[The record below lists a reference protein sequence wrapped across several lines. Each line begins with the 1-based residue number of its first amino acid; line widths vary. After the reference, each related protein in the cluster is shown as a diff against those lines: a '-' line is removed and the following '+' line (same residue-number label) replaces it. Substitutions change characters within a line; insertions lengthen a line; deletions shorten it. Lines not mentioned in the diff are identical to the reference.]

1 MAVKVTP
8 QMIEEMNE
16 AYLVA
21 KTYAAVAR
29 QFEISPTT
37 VRKYIISDYKSRA
50 SIVKQVLSAEKI
62 NQIEAFICPVEVLR
76 SSTALELTDEEKED
90 MKTLWEVLLT

>member
-8 QMIEEMNE
+8 QMTEEMNE
-16 AYLVA
+16 AYLTL

-29 QFEISPTT
+29 QFGISATT
-37 VRKYIISDYKSRA
+37 VKKYIIPGYKSRD
-50 SIVKQVLSAEKI
+50 SIVKQVLEADKI
-62 NQIEAFICPVEVLR
+62 NQIEDFICPVEVLR